1 MALYKIKD
9 VYPDYR
15 DQFGDHDILSY
26 SLYAGPNAEKVGS
39 VDDLLVDQE
48 GRFRYLVINTGAWI
62 FGKKVLLP
70 IGQARIDY
78 NDRRVYVNGLNRDQV
93 ENLPEYD
100 PNAVLDY
107 DYEERVRNV
116 YRPSTYDTAS
126 TAAAGSAAGLNV
138 SPGLDSPTS
147 LDATPGLTDRTTDRD
162 VNRVGDRVSDRNI
175 DRDIDRTVGRN
186 YDYDRDSYRY
196 DYDANLYEMS
206 DRDHQNLR
214 LYEERLIAGKTRQK
228 TGEVAIGKHVETE
241 TQQVSVPVERER
253 VVIDRVEPTDRSV
266 APVAGT
272 DAFQEGEVVRMEVYE
287 ETPDIRKEAFV
298 REEVRVRKEVEQDTV
313 EAQETIRRERL
324 DVDRDGNP
332 LTRE

>member
-26 SLYAGPNAEKVGS
+26 SLYAGSNQDKVGS
-39 VDDLLVDQE
+39 VDDLLVDEE

-78 NDRRVYVNGLNRDQV
+78 NDRRVYATGLSREQV

-100 PNAVLDY
+100 PNSIIDY

-116 YRPSTYDTAS
+116 YRPSAY
-126 TAAAGSAAGLNV
+126 GSAAYGSAATGSTATGSTATSSAATTAGLNA
-138 SPGLDSPTS
+138 SPALESQTS
-147 LDATPGLTDRTTDRD
+147 LDTTPGLTDQTTQRSYNRD
-162 VNRVGDRVSDRNI
+162 N
-175 DRDIDRTVGRN
+175 
-186 YDYDRDSYRY
+186 YRY
-196 DYDANLYEMS
+196 DYDPNLYGMKEQ
-206 DRDHQNLR
+206 DHQNLR

-228 TGEVAIGKHVETE
+228 TGEVAVSKHVETE
-241 TQQVSVPVERER
+241 TQRVSVPVERER
-253 VVIDRVEPTDRSV
+253 VVIERVEPTDRST
-266 APVAGT
+266 APVVGT
-272 DAFQEGEVVRMEVYE
+272 DAFQEGEVVRMDVYE

-313 EAQETIRRERL
+313 EAQETIRKERL